1 MLNKIDQNDI
11 LGYLDSS
18 SEISS
23 QLDGDN
29 WWMSKLSQAIN
40 SNDNRGSLAN
50 SRQSII
56 SEQLGYLVST
66 GINPIYEIVDGE
78 QIPTKEFMDRYI
90 NEKVEKELVDF
101 KTEIEEKFIRSDINS
116 TYVFKRTRKKIRVSK
131 SPEDLESRQIEP
143 SYTFNEKILMKNM
156 NKYEKAILGLQNP
169 SNKNEYSDNQHTFD
183 YKLGEEQLIKKQTD
197 SFYRED
203 YDKSSYHL
211 HQESGKSVGTQI

>member
-1 MLNKIDQNDI
+1 
-11 LGYLDSS
+11 
-18 SEISS
+18 
-23 QLDGDN
+23 
-29 WWMSKLSQAIN
+29 
-40 SNDNRGSLAN
+40 
-50 SRQSII
+50 
-56 SEQLGYLVST
+56 
-66 GINPIYEIVDGE
+66 
-78 QIPTKEFMDRYI
+78 MDRYI